1 MRHTILFA
9 ALLSMFLIPPAYA
22 DKNSPARVR
31 AFAALPDWNGMWQS
45 SVWPMDVSG
54 RVPGGDAKF
63 KSTLQLL
70 GHPPYNDEWEERFQT
85 GMKDTVALAAKNA
98 TFKACTRGFPSIME
112 GPSVFQIV
120 ILPEETLLVFESQ
133 QVRHIYTDG
142 RQHPA
147 KEELWPTFLGDS
159 IGHWQGDTLIV
170 DTIARTLEPLAPRA
184 WLSVLSDQA
193 HFTER
198 LRVVSRT
205 ELEDQLTI
213 EDPIAL
219 ARPWRLDFKY
229 TRLATISRMLPYDCT
244 ENERNPVVDGKIIIA
259 TP

>member
-1 MRHTILFA
+1 MRRSIFYTLLFSLA
-9 ALLSMFLIPPAYA
+9 FTVNANA
-22 DKNSPARVR
+22 DKNSAARAR

-70 GHPPYNDEWEERFQT
+70 QHPPYNDEWEKKFQD
-85 GMKDTVALAAKNA
+85 GMKDTAALAAQNA
-98 TFKACTRGFPSIME
+98 TFKACTRGFPAIME

-142 RQHPA
+142 RKHPA
-147 KEELWPTFLGDS
+147 KEELWPTLLGDS
-159 IGHWQGDTLIV
+159 IGRWEADTLIV
-170 DTIARTLEPLAPRA
+170 DTIARTLGPVAPRA
-184 WLSVLSDQA
+184 WLSILSDQA

-198 LRVVSRT
+198 LRMTSRT

-213 EDPIAL
+213 EDPVAL

-229 TRLATISRMLPYDCT
+229 TRLSATSRMLPYDCT
-244 ENERNPVVDGKIIIA
+244 ENERNPVVDGKMIIA